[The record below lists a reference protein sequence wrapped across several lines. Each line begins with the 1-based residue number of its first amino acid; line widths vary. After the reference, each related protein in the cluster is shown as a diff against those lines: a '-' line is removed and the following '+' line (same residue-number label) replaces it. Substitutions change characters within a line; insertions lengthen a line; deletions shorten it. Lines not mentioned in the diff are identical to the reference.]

1 MTLLRKSA
9 YYYDYLHYSPVRLVS
24 VLGAVT
30 VSMVAPP
37 VTPAWD
43 FHVAL
48 LNVASRITAFSI
60 VVVLHPANSA
70 IAASAVAIFFISLV
84 PCLVLL
90 DVPYAD
96 LEVFNVGND

>member
-1 MTLLRKSA
+1 M
-9 YYYDYLHYSPVRLVS
+9 S

-60 VVVLHPANSA
+60 VVVLHPVNIV
-70 IAASAVAIFFISLV
+70 IAASSVIVVFISFFYRV
-84 PCLVLL
+84 VNCL
-90 DVPYAD
+90 
-96 LEVFNVGND
+96 